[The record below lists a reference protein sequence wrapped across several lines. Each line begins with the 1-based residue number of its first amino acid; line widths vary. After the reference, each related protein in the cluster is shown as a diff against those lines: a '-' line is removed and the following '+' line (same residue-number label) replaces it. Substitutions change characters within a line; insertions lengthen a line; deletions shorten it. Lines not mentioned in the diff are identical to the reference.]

1 MVLNVISTE
10 LVHNMVSARMVPN
23 NFVSINL
30 VLNMV
35 SVNVVSTILVF
46 SHLLST
52 KAGKMSVT
60 RKSQISDIYRLIY
73 LYFFWC
79 YVLNIFFTPAIC
91 IHHLLNEKIQL
102 KICQCVSARS
112 YPQCHLLLRSTKGLS
127 KILQTVPRAWCR
139 TTHYCTAV
147 HSHVTLLKLPQ
158 WLLLGS
164 LVQKESEKS

>member
-73 LYFFWC
+73 L
-79 YVLNIFFTPAIC
+79 
-91 IHHLLNEKIQL
+91 
-102 KICQCVSARS
+102 
-112 YPQCHLLLRSTKGLS
+112 
-127 KILQTVPRAWCR
+127 
-139 TTHYCTAV
+139 
-147 HSHVTLLKLPQ
+147 
-158 WLLLGS
+158 
-164 LVQKESEKS
+164 